1 MSGDYIPTIEERLLP
16 FAKTL
21 SAYALAHFARWS
33 DRKNGIHAVFST
45 EFCSVPLG
53 QSKLAGN
60 FQRCHPWQKNNCFGA
75 WMRPT
80 IIHRVFCA
88 AKLVA

>member
-1 MSGDYIPTIEERLLP
+1 MQNHDYIPKVDAGLLP

-33 DRKNGIHAVFST
+33 DRKNGIHAVFAT

-53 QSKLAGN
+53 
-60 FQRCHPWQKNNCFGA
+60 
-75 WMRPT
+75 
-80 IIHRVFCA
+80 
-88 AKLVA
+88 